1 MLGKNAQA
9 SGHYE
14 EAEMYLLHGVNI
26 LPERIYP
33 HYLLAKLYAC
43 PEFYNPQKFRASID
57 SVLIKEP
64 KIHTTAIR
72 EMREDV
78 KKMLW

>member
-33 HYLLAKLYAC
+33 HYLLAKLYLEMGQEEKA
-43 PEFYNPQKFRASID
+43 EA
-57 SVLIKEP
+57 E
-64 KIHTTAIR
+64 IHTVLTKPPKVESKAVD
-72 EMREDV
+72 EMRIELV
-78 KKMLW
+78 KLRVEK